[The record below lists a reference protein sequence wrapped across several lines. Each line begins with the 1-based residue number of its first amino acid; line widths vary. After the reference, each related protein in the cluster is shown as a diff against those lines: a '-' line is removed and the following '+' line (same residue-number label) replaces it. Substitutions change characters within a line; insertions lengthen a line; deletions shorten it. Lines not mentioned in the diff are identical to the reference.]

1 MIMFLERLVG
11 IILSSAFACYF
22 GIYSV
27 TGGICQKPPETP
39 SDFTPV
45 VRFAVCSDVHINGE
59 EGQVNAER
67 FENLFK
73 DSYAYASSQNYKAL
87 DAVLVVGDMTN
98 SGLDIEYEMLNKIV
112 DENTTDGTQVL
123 FCMGNH
129 EFIAYRNSDVTI
141 GYEKYK
147 EFISE
152 DVDTHTVIGG
162 YHFIGVS
169 YANDSKTFDGKTAWL
184 EAEIEKAIADTP
196 DKPIFVF
203 QHPHPTM
210 TVFGSINWSCLEI
223 KTTLMKYPQV
233 IDFSGHSHYASNDP
247 RSINQT
253 SFTSIGTGSL
263 KALMGDIDYIS
274 GSQDAPEESACFW
287 IVEADKDGNVVLKL
301 YDIVSRRFYD
311 NVEYYIPN
319 VTQSK
324 KKYYSWNNLKSLDTA
339 PVFPK
344 NAAVTASN
352 DENGDTVLSF
362 TNAEGYFA
370 PESYRITVK
379 SGTKEVWSGAV
390 ISSYVRADLTQ
401 TRVNVGKLAS
411 GEYTVKIIPCSPYAK
426 AGKPLTTTVTVK

>member
-1 MIMFLERLVG
+1 MILFLRRLVG
-11 IILSSAFACYF
+11 VIFSSALACYF

-27 TGGICQKPPETP
+27 TGGICQNPPETP
-39 SDFTPV
+39 SGFTPV

-67 FENLFK
+67 FKNLFK
-73 DSYAYASSQNYKAL
+73 DSYAYAASQDYKAL

-98 SGLDIEYEMLNKIV
+98 SGLDIEYETLNKIV
-112 DENTTDGTQVL
+112 DENAKDDTQVL

-147 EFISE
+147 KFINE

-169 YANDSKTFDGKTAWL
+169 YANDSKTFEGKTEWL

-210 TVFGSINWSCLEI
+210 TVFGSINWSSLEV

-253 SFTSIGTGSL
+253 SFTSVGTGSL
-263 KALMGDIDYIS
+263 KGLMGDIDYIN
-274 GSQDAPEESACFW
+274 GSEDAPEESACFW

-301 YDIVSRRFYD
+301 YDAVSRRFYD
-311 NVEYYIPN
+311 DVEYYIPN
-319 VTQSK
+319 VATSK

-339 PVFPK
+339 PVFPE
-344 NAAVTASN
+344 NTSVTASS

-390 ISSYVRADLTQ
+390 ISSYVRADLTE
-401 TRVNVGKLAS
+401 TRVNVGKLDS
-411 GEYTVKIIPCSPYAK
+411 GEYTVKIVPCSPYSK